1 MIEFAAST
9 HSGLIRSQNEDCYS
23 ADPELGLWLVA
34 DGVGGHAFGEVAS
47 AIVNDT
53 TASAYRE
60 SENLVEAMHC
70 AHKAVLEE
78 IARRDENLGMGSTVV
93 ALVLK
98 DNDYEISW
106 VGDSRAYLWDGE
118 SLKQLTRDHT
128 HVYDL
133 VDQGAISIADAAT
146 HPERHVLTQSMG
158 VFDDMALAPG
168 SVVGQLQAN
177 QQILLCSDGLT
188 DELSDNAVASQ
199 LRRNS
204 STQEQV
210 DGLIS
215 AALTSGGRDNV
226 TVIVVGSAST
236 GNPVRKTRQF
246 NDLETTQEIGQA
258 VEDNVQSRTD
268 HRRKLWLAAAVIIIL
283 AVITWM

>member
-47 AIVNDT
+47 AIVNDM

-158 VFDDMALAPG
+158 VFDDMALEPG
-168 SVVGQLQAN
+168 SVAGQLQAN

-226 TVIVVGSAST
+226 TVIVVGSAIA
-236 GNPVRKTRQF
+236 GNPERKTRQF